1 MAVSQEPKYD
11 KPWCW
16 TCQAHK
22 RYKYVQT
29 SYGGSGERTGRK
41 TICRSCGARMWKP
54 FLMNLG
60 GLRLG
65 CSLMYFVPVIGFFAF
80 FLWSINAESSTSS
93 TDLFL
98 GIVVFVIFFIL
109 LPAYLLHL
117 MARKYAVWKKW
128 AKERG
133 WEEDKTTAPPP

>member
-1 MAVSQEPKYD
+1 
-11 KPWCW
+11 
-16 TCQAHK
+16 
-22 RYKYVQT
+22 
-29 SYGGSGERTGRK
+29 
-41 TICRSCGARMWKP
+41 
-54 FLMNLG
+54 MNLG

-98 GIVVFVIFFIL
+98 GIAVFVIFFIL
-109 LPAYLLHL
+109 PPAYLLHL
-117 MARKYAVWKKW
+117 MARKYAVWEKW

-133 WEEDKTTAPPP
+133 WEEDKATAPPP